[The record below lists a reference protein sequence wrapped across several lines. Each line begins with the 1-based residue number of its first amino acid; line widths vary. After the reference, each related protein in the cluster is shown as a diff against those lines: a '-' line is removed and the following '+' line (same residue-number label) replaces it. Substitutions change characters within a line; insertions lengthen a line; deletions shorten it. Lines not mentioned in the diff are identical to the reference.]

1 MRRYHL
7 IFPILLIFFLFFIPV
22 LQAQNQAPPEWA
34 ECAACHT
41 IGKGKLIGP
50 DLKGVTERMDEKW
63 IYNFIRSSQTM
74 VKNGDPDAVKLFNE
88 YNKVPMP
95 DHKNFTDAQIKGLL
109 EYIKNYK
116 EEAVS
121 QPSAQEQPSD
131 TAAKVTE
138 SERLREVHDQYGPG
152 NTKPTFLVFFILLL
166 LALFDLAVTKF
177 VKARFIHIIIILV
190 SIFIIGNIAYLEAKE
205 LGRQQGYSPDQPI
218 NFSHKVHAGQAQIP
232 CLYCHSTAMESKSA
246 GIPGVNVCMNCH
258 NVIKKGKN
266 TGEAE
271 IAKVIASWNDKKPIE
286 WIKVDNLPDHVFFS
300 HAQHVNAGKRQCQEC
315 HGKVQEMDR
324 IVQVEDLAM
333 GWCLDCHRR
342 TNVQFTE
349 NPFYRKYEKLN
360 EELKEGKRTGV
371 KVSEVGGTN
380 CQQCHY

>member
-1 MRRYHL
+1 MRRYNL
-7 IFPILLIFFLFFIPV
+7 IYPFLIIFILLLIAD

-50 DLKGVTERMDEKW
+50 DLKGISERMDEKW
-63 IYNFIRSSQTM
+63 IYSFIRSSQTM

-88 YNKVPMP
+88 YKIPMP
-95 DHKNFTDAQIKGLL
+95 DHLNFTDAQIKGLL
-109 EYIKNYK
+109 DYIKNYK
-116 EEAVS
+116 EETVS
-121 QPSAQEQPSD
+121 QP
-131 TAAKVTE
+131 AAGEKPAGTTVTETE
-138 SERLREVHDQYGPG
+138 SEGLRAVRDEYGPG
-152 NTKPTFLVFFILLL
+152 NTQPTFYVFLFLLL
-166 LALFDLAVTKF
+166 LALFDLVVTKF
-177 VKARFIHIIIILV
+177 VKAHFIHIIIILV
-190 SIFIIGNIAYLEAKE
+190 SVFILGNIVYLEAKE

-218 NFSHKVHAGQAQIP
+218 KFSHKVHAGQAQIP

-258 NVIKKGKN
+258 NVIKKGAK
-266 TGEAE
+266 TGETE
-271 IAKVIASWNDKKPIE
+271 IAKVIDAWNNKKPIE

-333 GWCLDCHRR
+333 GWCLNCHRK

-360 EELKEGKRTGV
+360 EEFNAGQRT
-371 KVSEVGGTN
+371 KVTVSDIGGTN
-380 CQQCHY
+380 CQACHY